1 VTKEGQLHTTVRVN
15 GLVMAGGYSRRMGR
29 DKALLCYHDVPQT
42 LWTYRLLQ
50 QVCQEVFV
58 GCRTEQDLGPANDLP
73 RICDRMP
80 ERGPAEGIAA
90 ALAHDPAAAWLV
102 VACDLP
108 RLSLEALRDLL
119 HERDPNALA
128 TAYRSAH
135 DGLPEPLCA
144 IYEPGILPL
153 LEAALDEPRHC
164 PRRLLMEVGE
174 RVRLLPAR
182 NDRALDNVNTPEEA
196 ANLKINYPA
205 PAK

>member
-1 VTKEGQLHTTVRVN
+1 
-15 GLVMAGGYSRRMGR
+15 MGR
-29 DKALLCYHDVPQT
+29 DKALLCYHDVPQA

-80 ERGPAEGIAA
+80 ERGPAEGISA

-119 HERDPNALA
+119 RDRDPSALA
-128 TAYRSAH
+128 TAFRSAH
-135 DGLPEPLCA
+135 DSLPEPLCA
-144 IYEPGILPL
+144 IYEPQMWPL
-153 LEAALDEPRHC
+153 LEAALDQPHNC
-164 PRRLLMEVGE
+164 PRRLLIEAGE
-174 RVRLLPAR
+174 RVRLLAAR
-182 NDRALDNVNTPEEA
+182 IDGALDNINTPDEA
-196 ANLKINYPA
+196 ADLQISFPNRPT
-205 PAK
+205 